1 MCRIGVL
8 GEILTM
14 LEWTPWI
21 LIELGFHTL
30 FQSHVP
36 CTFSQISRSVAGSMG
51 GLAQREGGREVS
63 SDNVVCSACARGMNS
78 SGQSLA
84 PLWGLGCR
92 NHQTKLLPT
101 AGISFLERSL
111 DVRMWGLA
119 LRLAVFQ
126 GNGKAQM
133 HPFLCLI
140 HSCCSPELM
149 QSCLG

>member
-14 LEWTPWI
+14 LEWTSMDSHRAGIPHFI
-21 LIELGFHTL
+21 SKSRALYL
-30 FQSHVP
+30 FPNLQE
-36 CTFSQISRSVAGSMG
+36 CCRKYGRAGT
-51 GLAQREGGREVS
+51 EGGREVS

-101 AGISFLERSL
+101 AGISFVERSL

-119 LRLAVFQ
+119 LRLAAFQ